1 MKRSLRRRILCAAVT
16 LLFVL
21 SVRGQ
26 ALAAGVIRPVRVFVY
41 ENTLYSYMELEDIH
55 SPVTQA
61 EVKIGNQSFPAS
73 GRLETVRQAGFPITY
88 LLLVDNSTSMPPFR
102 EQLVEFGSQLAS
114 GGGENTRFIL
124 ATLGDDFQIL
134 SEDVPAAELGA
145 QLAAMPFDENVTR
158 LHTCIDSALDYFEQL
173 PRQGAELREMVVI
186 TDAVQY
192 DPAGGVP
199 YEELLERIRQ
209 SDVMLHSLGLGTDA
223 GALERLGKLTEA
235 SGGIHQV
242 PGTELTAAAAADVLS
257 ETGGNLMVTGFDLE
271 GCTASGEDQKVSFT
285 FASRGT
291 LVGSGEASVDLPG
304 AGTDSASETAAPEE
318 AEGEESSPSSEE
330 QESGGQPGQE
340 SGSSQSDQ
348 EGTPQQ
354 AGQEDGSS
362 QPDQEDT
369 PQQTEPAD
377 GSSAAEQENTSS
389 AGTAPQQPS
398 GTGMLPLLIGAGA
411 ALAVVILI
419 WLLAGRKK
427 SKSKT
432 QALPAPDAPGIY
444 MRIDDQDHV
453 LASGQTEFTLSG
465 ELTVG
470 RDAGC
475 SLVLN
480 SSTAPLKAARI
491 FVDNGFVRLEVL
503 DPQASVQVN
512 GEPAEGVRTLRSG
525 DRISIDGLT
534 FRPLF

>member
-1 MKRSLRRRILCAAVT
+1 MKHSLHRRILQTAAV

-21 SVRGQ
+21 FVCVQ

-102 EQLVEFGSQLAS
+102 EQLVEFGRQLAS
-114 GGGENTRFIL
+114 SGGENTRFIL

-134 SEDVPAAELGA
+134 SENVPAEELSA

-192 DPAGGVP
+192 DPSGGVP
-199 YEELLERIRQ
+199 YEELSERIRQ
-209 SDVMLHSLGLGTDA
+209 SDVMLHSFGLGSDV
-223 GALERLGKLTEA
+223 GALERLGKMTEA

-242 PGTELTAAAAADVLS
+242 PGAELTAAEAADVLS
-257 ETGGNLMVTGFDLE
+257 EMGGNLMVTDFDLT
-271 GCTASGEDQKVSFT
+271 GCTTSGKAQKVSFT

-291 LVGSGEASVDLPG
+291 LIGSGEAVVDLPDVS
-304 AGTDSASETAAPEE
+304 AGFASETDALEE
-318 AEGEESSPSSEE
+318 RTDNG
-330 QESGGQPGQE
+330 ESGF
-340 SGSSQSDQ
+340 
-348 EGTPQQ
+348 
-354 AGQEDGSS
+354 
-362 QPDQEDT
+362 
-369 PQQTEPAD
+369 
-377 GSSAAEQENTSS
+377 SAAKQENTLS
-389 AGTAPQQPS
+389 AETAPEQPS
-398 GTGMLPLLIGAGA
+398 ETGLLPFIIGAGA
-411 ALAVVILI
+411 VLAVLI
-419 WLLAGRKK
+419 FIWILAGRKK
-427 SKSKT
+427 KK
-432 QALPAPDAPGIY
+432 QEFQELPDPDTSGIY
-444 MRIDDQDHV
+444 MKIDALDHA
-453 LASGQTEFTLSG
+453 LASSQTEFTLNG

-480 SSTAPLKAARI
+480 SSTAPLKAVRI
-491 FVDNGFVRLEVL
+491 FPDNGFIRMEVL
-503 DPQASVQVN
+503 DSQAMVLVN
-512 GEPAEGVRTLRSG
+512 GEPVNGVETLRSG